1 MGCFSAALSIFLCI
15 IAAILTVDCFSPQLE
30 QYVESYQKTW
40 MRTSVRHL
48 YNICQRVTGALLW
61 YGRALLGMKVR
72 GRYGGTVDYLLVY
85 PIKAVSTGLK
95 VEEWELDHYGLK
107 HDRQYVIC
115 KYDTIKECYMPILLK
130 EVPKLSSVHVSLG
143 DGSFKFEY
151 HSTATDEKAV
161 FYLPMNVTDDYVEQH
176 SSFGTELKPIS
187 LWLATLQ
194 GYILD
199 KALDPEFI
207 ASMGLPKEAVLV
219 YSPNG
224 KACKVGAP
232 KNVDRKTLFHDYYP
246 MLMTS
251 QESYEEVKRNA
262 GEKGK
267 YVRMEAFRPNL
278 VIRDVDKPFA
288 EDFYHKF
295 DIVGKDSRIRFTGAL
310 KCIRCTIP
318 NIDVSNGT
326 MDKHG
331 TISKTMSNYRRVD
344 EANPYKSCFG
354 MYVIQHEK
362 NFVIRKGDKLDILQK
377 KAMKMDEN
385 PFY

>member
-1 MGCFSAALSIFLCI
+1 MGHFATALSVFLSI
-15 IAAILTVDCFSPQLE
+15 TVAVLTVDCFSLQLE

-40 MRTSVRHL
+40 LRTSVRFL
-48 YNICQRVTGALLW
+48 YNVCQRVTGALLW
-61 YGRALLGMKVR
+61 YCKVLLGMKFR
-72 GRYGGTVDYLLVY
+72 GRYGGTVDYLLIY
-85 PIKAVSTGLK
+85 PIKAVSSGLK
-95 VEEWELDHYGLK
+95 VDEWEVNHFGLK

-115 KYDTIKECYMPILLK
+115 KYDTKKACYIPILLK
-130 EVPKLSSVHVSLG
+130 EVPKLSSVHVSL
-143 DGSFKFEY
+143 DNGSFKFEY
-151 HSTATDEKAV
+151 DSTTTGSRAV
-161 FYLPMNVTDDYVEQH
+161 FYLPMNVTDDYVEHH
-176 SSFGTELKPIS
+176 SSFGTQLKLIS
-187 LWLATLQ
+187 LWLATLE
-194 GYILD
+194 GFVLD
-199 KALDPEFI
+199 KVLNPDFI

-232 KNVDRKTLFHDYYP
+232 KDVDRNTLFHDYYP

-251 QESYEEVKRNA
+251 QESYEEVRRNA
-262 GEKGK
+262 GENGK

-278 VIRDVDKPFA
+278 IIKDVDKPFA

-295 DIVGKDSRIRFTGAL
+295 DIVGNSRIGFTGAL

-318 NIDVSNGT
+318 NIDVSKGT
-326 MDKHG
+326 MDKKG
-331 TISKTMSNYRRVD
+331 TISKTMSKYRRVD

-362 NFVIRKGDKLDILQK
+362 NFVIRKGDRLDVLQK
-377 KAMKMDEN
+377 RAMKMDEN